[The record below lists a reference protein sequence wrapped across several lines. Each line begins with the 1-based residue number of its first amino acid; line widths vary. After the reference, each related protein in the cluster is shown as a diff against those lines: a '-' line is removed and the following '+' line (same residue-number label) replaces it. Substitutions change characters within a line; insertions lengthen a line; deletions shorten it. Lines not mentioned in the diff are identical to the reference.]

1 MAINYSLSMRPNP
14 MNKEAAPKAYAVA
27 QAKET
32 LDLDAFA
39 EHITSHGCVYSKGDI
54 LAILTIAISC
64 IKEQLLAGNV
74 VKLGDLGK
82 FYISLNSRGADS
94 FEDFNAAA
102 NIKRVQMKW
111 TPTPILK
118 NLKSESTFNRVLS
131 KKDDADAK
139 KEAYGG

>member
-1 MAINYSLSMRPNP
+1 MINYSLTMRPNP
-14 MNKEAAPKAYAVA
+14 MNRDAAKKAYAVA

-74 VKLGDLGK
+74 VRLGDLGK
-82 FYISLNSRGADS
+82 FYISLTSSGADS
-94 FEDFNAAA
+94 YEDFNAAT
-102 NIKRVQMKW
+102 NIKKVAMKW
-111 TPTPILK
+111 SPTSVLK
-118 NLKSESTFNRVLS
+118 NLKNVSTFNRVLS
-131 KKDDADAK
+131 KSDEADAK
-139 KEAYGG
+139 KEVYGG